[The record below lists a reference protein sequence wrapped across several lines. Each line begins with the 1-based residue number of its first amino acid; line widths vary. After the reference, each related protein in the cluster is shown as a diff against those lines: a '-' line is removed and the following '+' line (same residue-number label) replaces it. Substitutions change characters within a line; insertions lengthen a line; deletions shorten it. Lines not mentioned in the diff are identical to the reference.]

1 MKSVVVVTVVF
12 KAFIFN
18 RKIML
23 RINSGT
29 NQMFP
34 GPVNHLND
42 QQSQKNL
49 VGDRQLVK
57 SDMEQSQLM
66 ARLANT

>member
-1 MKSVVVVTVVF
+1 MQSVVVVAVVF
-12 KAFIFN
+12 KAFVFN

-23 RINSGT
+23 LISGST
-29 NQMFP
+29 SQVFA

-49 VGDRQLVK
+49 VVDRQLVK

-66 ARLANT
+66 AKLANT